1 VFQRSDERSVYA
13 PGHNTFF
20 KSPDGTEDWMA
31 YHANDLESD
40 VCDMGR
46 TPRIQKF
53 GWNADGTPHFGTPV
67 STETELAV
75 PARETR

>member
-1 VFQRSDERSVYA
+1 
-13 PGHNTFF
+13 
-20 KSPDGTEDWMA
+20 MA

-53 GWNADGTPHFGTPV
+53 GWKEDGTPDFGIPV
-67 STETELAV
+67 AAETALEV
-75 PARETR
+75 PSEVQP

>member
-1 VFQRSDERSVYA
+1 VFA

-20 KSPDGTEDWMA
+20 SSPDGTEDWMA
-31 YHANDLESD
+31 YHANDKESD

-53 GWNADGTPHFGTPV
+53 TWNDDGTPNFGTPV
-67 STETELAV
+67 AAGEPLAV
-75 PARETR
+75 PSRDGGQL